1 MSNQSQIQ
9 KIIDRAWLLSEKE
22 ILAVRPDSNL
32 NEIESKV
39 ELPLDIIHPLKNVKF
54 DNQEELAVQLLK
66 ILRNPDYFPFTCK
79 LLFGI
84 DIFPFQHIILKE
96 LWKRPFPMIIA
107 GRGSGKSYILALYSM
122 LRLLF
127 TQGCKIAII
136 GKVFRQ
142 SKVIFEYMEGLWA
155 NGVIYRDLCGIGKG
169 RNNRDQGPRRDIDRC
184 EMIIGESVAMALPLG
199 TGEKVRGQ
207 RANYTICDEFA
218 SIREDIYQNVVRG
231 FSSVSSNPSQKVQR
245 QARIQMM
252 KQLGLWTKEDDERES
267 KVLRSNQNIVAGTA
281 YYAFNHFYKT
291 WSNYKRIIESAGDK
305 KALEEI
311 FQGPVPDG
319 FDWRDYSII
328 RLPVE
333 ILPIGF
339 MDSKQISS
347 AKINSTKANY
357 LIEYGATFATDSD
370 GFFKRSLIES
380 CVVGRPDKTITL
392 PKSGEINFHASLL
405 GDAAVQHV
413 MAIDPAS
420 ERDNFA
426 IIVLAL
432 HGDHRRIVYCWTTN
446 RATFKAKMNKGLAKE
461 KDFYSY
467 CCRKIRNLT
476 KAFPNMK
483 RIALDS
489 QGGGVAIEEG
499 LQDPSRLEST
509 EIPIYRIID
518 QNKHKDTDDK
528 NGEHILQM
536 INFADANWVAEANHG
551 LRKDMEDRVLLFP
564 HFDPV
569 SITLAEEE
577 DIAAGRKDGESNL
590 YDTLE
595 DCVMDI
601 EELKDELASIVHT
614 QTSSGRDRWDTPENR
629 DMEGKKNR
637 SRKDR
642 YSALLMANMVGRMFQ
657 RIEVQDE
664 YIQAGGFAGSV
675 ANSKSEGPMYI
686 GPEWFKQATKNNA
699 SYGAVIPTRCNN
711 ILE

>member
-1 MSNQSQIQ
+1 MKDQEKLK
-9 KIIDRAWLLSEKE
+9 KIIDRAWMLSEQE
-22 ILAVRPDSNL
+22 MLAVNPLTDINDIQRIVDVPL
-32 NEIESKV
+32 NT
-39 ELPLDIIHPLKNVKF
+39 IHPLKNISKA
-54 DNQEELAVQLLK
+54 DMERMDIYLLK
-66 ILRNPDYFPFTCK
+66 IMRNPDYFPFTCK

-107 GRGSGKSYILALYSM
+107 GRGAGKSYILALYSM

-155 NGVIYRDLCGIGKG
+155 NGTIYRDICGVGKG

-184 EMIIGESVAMALPLG
+184 EMIVGESVAMALPLG
-199 TGEKVRGQ
+199 TGEKIRGQ

-231 FSSVSSNPSQKVQR
+231 FSSVSSNPSEKVHR
-245 QARIQMM
+245 QAKIRLM
-252 KQLGLWTKEDDERES
+252 KQLGVWTDADEAQES
-267 KVLRSNQNIVAGTA
+267 KILRSNQNIVAGTA
-281 YYAFNHFYKT
+281 YYSFNHFYKT
-291 WSNYKRIIESAGDK
+291 WFNYKRIIESNGDK
-305 KALEEI
+305 SLLEQI

-333 ILPIGF
+333 ILPLGF
-339 MDSKQISS
+339 MDAKQITS
-347 AKINSTKANY
+347 ARINSTKANY

-380 CVVGRPDKTITL
+380 CVAGKPDAPIIL
-392 PKSGEINFHASLL
+392 SSGEVLFHASLL
-405 GDAAVQHV
+405 GDSSVQHV

-426 IIVLAL
+426 VIVLAL
-432 HGDHRRIVYCWTTN
+432 YPDHRRIVYCWTTT
-446 RATFKAKMNKGLAKE
+446 RSMFKEKMKSGIVNE

-467 CCRKIRNLT
+467 CCRKIRNLA
-476 KAFPNMK
+476 KAFPNMV

-499 LQDPSRLEST
+499 LQDTNRLQES
-509 EIPIYRIID
+509 EKAIYRVID
-518 QNKHKDTDDK
+518 PNKKRDSDDK
-528 NGEHILQM
+528 SGDHILSM
-536 INFADANWVAEANHG
+536 INFADPNWVVEANHG
-551 LRKDMEDRVLLFP
+551 LRKDLEDKTLLFP
-564 HFDPV
+564 YFDPI
-569 SITLAEEE
+569 SLSLAQEE
-577 DIAAGRKDGESNL
+577 DTATGRVNM

-601 EELKDELASIVHT
+601 EELKDELSSIVHVHT
-614 QTSSGRDRWDTPENR
+614 PSGRDRWDTPESR
-629 DMEGKKNR
+629 DPDGKKSR

-642 YSALLMANMVGRMFQ
+642 YSALLMANMVARGFQ

-664 YIQAGGFAGSV
+664 YVHTGGFARQV
-675 ANSKSEGPMYI
+675 ADQNSMNKDMYI
-686 GPEWFKQATKNNA
+686 GPEWFKKSVKHN
-699 SYGAVIPTRCNN
+699 SGYGIVVPTRCNN
-711 ILE
+711 NIE

>member
-1 MSNQSQIQ
+1 MKDQEKLKS
-9 KIIDRAWLLSEKE
+9 IIDRAWMLSEQE
-22 ILAVRPDSNL
+22 MLAVSPLTDIND
-32 NEIESKV
+32 IQKIV
-39 ELPLDIIHPLKNVKF
+39 DLPLTNIHPLKNISKS
-54 DNQEELAVQLLK
+54 DMERMDIYLLK
-66 ILRNPDYFPFTCK
+66 IMRNTDYFPFTCK

-107 GRGSGKSYILALYSM
+107 GRGAGKSYILALYSM

-142 SKVIFEYMEGLWA
+142 SKVIFEYMEGLWV
-155 NGVIYRDLCGIGKG
+155 NGVIYRDICGVGKG

-184 EMIIGESVAMALPLG
+184 EMIVGESVAMALPLG
-199 TGEKVRGQ
+199 TGEKIRGQ
-207 RANYTICDEFA
+207 RANYTVCDEFA

-231 FSSVSSNPSQKVQR
+231 FSSVASNPSEKVHR
-245 QARIQMM
+245 QAKIRLM
-252 KQLGLWTKEDDERES
+252 KQLGVWTDADEAQES
-267 KVLRSNQNIVAGTA
+267 KILRSNQNIVAGTA
-281 YYAFNHFYKT
+281 YYSFNHFYKT
-291 WSNYKRIIESAGDK
+291 WANYKRIIESNGEK

-311 FQGPVPDG
+311 FQGDIPTG

-333 ILPIGF
+333 ILPVGF
-339 MDSKQISS
+339 MDAKQITS
-347 AKINSTKANY
+347 ARINSTKANY

-380 CVVGRPDKTITL
+380 CIVGKAESPISLAD
-392 PKSGEINFHASLL
+392 GEILFHASLL
-405 GDAAVQHV
+405 GDASVQHV

-432 HGDHRRIVYCWTTN
+432 HADHRRIVYCWTTN
-446 RATFKAKMNKGLAKE
+446 RSAFKQKMNKGIAKE

-467 CCRKIRNLT
+467 CCRKIRDLT
-476 KAFPNMK
+476 KAFPNMV
-483 RIALDS
+483 RISLDS

-499 LQDPSRLEST
+499 LQDPNRINEAES
-509 EIPIYRIID
+509 PIYRVIEP
-518 QNKHKDTDDK
+518 NKSKDTDDK
-528 NGEHILQM
+528 RGEHILQM
-536 INFADANWVAEANHG
+536 VNFADGNWVLEANHG
-551 LRKDMEDRVLLFP
+551 LRKDMEDKVLLFP
-564 HFDPV
+564 FFDPI

-577 DIAAGRKDGESNL
+577 DIAAGRKEDLINL

-614 QTSSGRDRWDTPENR
+614 QTIAGRDRWDTPESR
-629 DMEGKKNR
+629 DVDGKKNR
-637 SRKDR
+637 VRKDR

-657 RIEVQDE
+657 RIEVQEE
-664 YIQAGGFAGSV
+664 YIQAGGFASSV
-675 ANSKSEGPMYI
+675 ETKNNGGPMYI
-686 GPEWFKQATKNNA
+686 GPEWFKQATKNSA
-699 SYGAVIPTRCNN
+699 SYGTVIPTRCNN

>member
-1 MSNQSQIQ
+1 MKDQEKLKS
-9 KIIDRAWLLSEKE
+9 IIDRAWMLSEQE
-22 ILAVRPDSNL
+22 MLAVSPLTDIND
-32 NEIESKV
+32 IQKIV
-39 ELPLDIIHPLKNVKF
+39 DLPLTNIHPLKNISKS
-54 DNQEELAVQLLK
+54 DMERMDIYLLK
-66 ILRNPDYFPFTCK
+66 IMRNPDYFPFTCK

-107 GRGSGKSYILALYSM
+107 GRGAGKSYILALYSM

-155 NGVIYRDLCGIGKG
+155 NGVIYRDICGVGKG

-184 EMIIGESVAMALPLG
+184 EMIVGESVAMALPLG
-199 TGEKVRGQ
+199 TGEKIRGQ
-207 RANYTICDEFA
+207 RANYTVCDEFA

-231 FSSVSSNPSQKVQR
+231 FSSVASNPSEKVHR
-245 QARIQMM
+245 QAKIRLM
-252 KQLGLWTKEDDERES
+252 KQLGVWTDEDEAQES
-267 KVLRSNQNIVAGTA
+267 KILRSNQNIVAGTA
-281 YYAFNHFYKT
+281 YYSFNHFYKT
-291 WSNYKRIIESAGDK
+291 WANYKRIIESNGEK

-311 FQGPVPDG
+311 FQGAIPTG

-333 ILPIGF
+333 ILPVGF
-339 MDSKQISS
+339 MDAKQITS
-347 AKINSTKANY
+347 ARINSTKANY

-380 CVVGRPDKTITL
+380 CIVGKAESPISLAD
-392 PKSGEINFHASLL
+392 GEIVFHASLL
-405 GDAAVQHV
+405 GDASVQHV

-432 HGDHRRIVYCWTTN
+432 HADHRRIVYCWTTN
-446 RATFKAKMNKGLAKE
+446 RSAFKQKMNKGIAKE

-467 CCRKIRNLT
+467 CCRKIRDLT
-476 KAFPNMK
+476 KAFPNMV
-483 RIALDS
+483 RISLDS

-499 LQDPSRLEST
+499 LQDPNRINES
-509 EIPIYRIID
+509 ESPIYRVIEP
-518 QNKHKDTDDK
+518 NKSKDTDDK
-528 NGEHILQM
+528 RGEHILQM
-536 INFADANWVAEANHG
+536 VNFADGNWVLEANHG
-551 LRKDMEDRVLLFP
+551 LRKDMEDKVLLFP
-564 HFDPV
+564 FFDPV

-577 DIAAGRKDGESNL
+577 DIAAGRKEDLINL

-614 QTSSGRDRWDTPENR
+614 QTIAGRDRWDTPESR
-629 DMEGKKNR
+629 DVDGKKNR
-637 SRKDR
+637 VRKDR

-657 RIEVQDE
+657 RIEVQEE
-664 YIQAGGFAGSV
+664 YIQAGGFASSV
-675 ANSKSEGPMYI
+675 ETKNNGGPMYI
-686 GPEWFKQATKNNA
+686 GPEWFKQATKNSAN
-699 SYGAVIPTRCNN
+699 YGTVIPTRCNN

>member
-1 MSNQSQIQ
+1 MKDQEKLKQ
-9 KIIDRAWLLSEKE
+9 IIDKAWMLSEE
-22 ILAVRPDSNL
+22 EMLAVNPSTDIRDIQRIVDIPL
-32 NEIESKV
+32 NT
-39 ELPLDIIHPLKNVKF
+39 IHPLKNISKQ
-54 DNQEELAVQLLK
+54 DLERMDIYLLK
-66 ILRNPDYFPFTCK
+66 IMRNPDYFPFTCK

-107 GRGSGKSYILALYSM
+107 GRGAGKSYILALYSM

-155 NGVIYRDLCGIGKG
+155 NGVIYRDICGVGKG

-184 EMIIGESVAMALPLG
+184 EMIVGDSVAMALPLG
-199 TGEKVRGQ
+199 TGEKIRGQ

-231 FSSVSSNPSQKVQR
+231 FSSVSSNPSEKVHR
-245 QARIQMM
+245 EAKIRLM
-252 KQLGLWTKEDDERES
+252 KRLGLWTEADEAQES
-267 KVLRSNQNIVAGTA
+267 KILRSNQNIVAGTA
-281 YYAFNHFYKT
+281 YYSFNHFYKT
-291 WSNYKRIIESAGDK
+291 WFNYKRIIDSNGDR

-311 FQGPVPDG
+311 FQGPVPEG
-319 FDWRDYSII
+319 FDWRDYSVI

-333 ILPIGF
+333 ILPSGF
-339 MDSKQISS
+339 MDSKQITS

-380 CVVGRPDKTITL
+380 CVVGKPEMPVVL
-392 PKSGEINFHASLL
+392 QSGEVVFHASLL

-426 IIVLAL
+426 VIVLAL
-432 HGDHRRIVYCWTTN
+432 HPDHRRIVYCWTTN
-446 RATFKAKMNKGLAKE
+446 RSAFKEKMKNGIVNE
-461 KDFYSY
+461 KDFYGY
-467 CCRKIRNLT
+467 CCRKIRNLS
-476 KAFPNMK
+476 KCFPNMV

-499 LQDPSRLEST
+499 LQDTNRLQES
-509 EIPIYRIID
+509 EKAIYRVID
-518 QNKHKDTDDK
+518 PDKRKDSDDK
-528 NGEHILQM
+528 SGDHILSM
-536 INFADANWVAEANHG
+536 INFADPNWVVEANHG
-551 LRKDMEDRVLLFP
+551 LRKDMEDRTLLFP
-564 HFDPV
+564 YFDPI
-569 SITLAEEE
+569 SLSLAQEE
-577 DIAAGRKDGESNL
+577 DMATGRVKENTNL

-601 EELKDELASIVHT
+601 EELKDELASIVHIHT
-614 QTSSGRDRWDTPENR
+614 PSGRDRWDTPESR
-629 DMEGKKNR
+629 DPDGKKSR
-637 SRKDR
+637 TRKDR
-642 YSALLMANMVGRMFQ
+642 YSALLMANMVARTFQ

-664 YIQAGGFAGSV
+664 YIQTGGFAREV
-675 ANSKSEGPMYI
+675 ASSKNTNQDMYI
-686 GPEWFKQATKNNA
+686 GPEWFKKATKHNLG
-699 SYGAVIPTRCNN
+699 YGTVVPTRCNN
-711 ILE
+711 NIE

>member
-1 MSNQSQIQ
+1 MNNQDQIQ

-22 ILAVRPDSNL
+22 ILAIRPDTNL
-32 NEIESKV
+32 AEIENKL
-39 ELPLDIIHPLKNVKF
+39 ELPLDIIHPLKNVIF
-54 DNQEELAVQLLK
+54 NNQEEMAVQLLK

-142 SKVIFEYMEGLWA
+142 SKVIFEYMEGLWS
-155 NGVIYRDLCGIGKG
+155 NGTLYRDLCGSGKG

-184 EMIIGESVAMALPLG
+184 EMIVGESVAMALPLG

-231 FSSVSSNPSQKVQR
+231 FSSVASNPSQKVQR
-245 QARIQMM
+245 QAKVQMM

-267 KVLRSNQNIVAGTA
+267 KILRSNQNIVAGTA

-291 WSNYKRIIESAGDK
+291 WFNYKRIIESAGDK
-305 KALEEI
+305 KKLEEI

-333 ILPIGF
+333 ILPLGF
-339 MDSKQISS
+339 MDAKQISS

-380 CVVGRPDKTITL
+380 CVVGRPEKPIVL
-392 PKSGEINFHASLL
+392 PKSGETVFHASLL

-426 IIVLAL
+426 VIVIAL
-432 HGDHRRIVYCWTTN
+432 HEDHRRVVYCWTTN
-446 RATFKAKMNKGLAKE
+446 RATFKAKMNKGISKE

-467 CCRKIRNLT
+467 CCRKIRDLT
-476 KAFPNMK
+476 KAFPNMQ

-499 LQDPSRLEST
+499 LQDLTRLQEGDS
-509 EIPIYRIID
+509 PIYRVID
-518 QNKHKDTDDK
+518 PNKSKDTDDK
-528 NGEHILQM
+528 KGDHVLQM

-551 LRKDMEDRVLLFP
+551 LRKDFEDKVLLLPF
-564 HFDPV
+564 FDPV

-577 DIAAGRKDGESNL
+577 DIATGRKDDGINL

-614 QTSSGRDRWDTPENR
+614 QTSSGRDRWDTPESR
-629 DMEGKKNR
+629 DAEGKKVT

-657 RIEVQDE
+657 RIETQEE
-664 YIQAGGFAGSV
+664 YIQSGGFAHTLG
-675 ANSKSEGPMYI
+675 NNSEGPMYI

-699 SYGAVIPTRCNN
+699 AYGAVIPTRCNN